1 MQSARELQMN
11 RGLQRGF
18 SGRGW
23 AGGKRAR
30 PSRQPYEYTMRNRRE
45 KGHSR
50 SIHLSEDAIGEGGFD
65 DTKVCRIAMLGRT
78 TPQSKDYALNIQDEM
93 NRSGIRAGIVFLEH
107 PSQLSRETQECTEDG
122 YSFLAIADER
132 DMAAN
137 TLGLRYLQPGHRKEL
152 TDMGL
157 DDVIDLVFKH
167 KEKKSLLHKRTKD
180 DAFLIQLRDQLTR
193 RVSSRERKRGNQ
205 IDLTADDD
213 IPTDPR
219 RRTPSSIAPSPASSA
234 IPYEPSDP
242 RKRQDLELKNNVL
255 AEDSK
260 QQAES
265 KDETTK
271 LNISTLEGLLNFFE
285 SNPDEHEDGNN
296 LQIDPKVGVD
306 DGQYGLSEGLG
317 NDEMSTAGQGP
328 GMSNLSKS
336 IGQDAGRGNL
346 VGGTKFTGARV
357 KPQNVCW
364 DWQRSGQCNRGANCR
379 YAHILHETPNMLDNR
394 PTNGGYHT
402 AGNDIRE
409 NSGNNIG
416 GAMDGTHS
424 RRSTRNNMVTANR
437 MHGHPGG
444 VPMGGRGMGI
454 GRAHTRGGG
463 QAGGWNNGP
472 RAPNVEVCHMWQTT
486 GSCTRQGCQFLHG
499 HPGMRRQGGMR
510 LVRGKS
516 MRFKSNGMK
525 YGDW

>member
-1 MQSARELQMN
+1 MSR
-11 RGLQRGF
+11 
-18 SGRGW
+18 
-23 AGGKRAR
+23 KCIHV
-30 PSRQPYEYTMRNRRE
+30 PS
-45 KGHSR
+45 
-50 SIHLSEDAIGEGGFD
+50 I
-65 DTKVCRIAMLGRT
+65 T
-78 TPQSKDYALNIQDEM
+78 T
-93 NRSGIRAGIVFLEH
+93 R
-107 PSQLSRETQECTEDG
+107 

-364 DWQRSGQCNRGANCR
+364 DWQR
-379 YAHILHETPNMLDNR
+379 
-394 PTNGGYHT
+394 
-402 AGNDIRE
+402 
-409 NSGNNIG
+409 
-416 GAMDGTHS
+416 
-424 RRSTRNNMVTANR
+424 
-437 MHGHPGG
+437 
-444 VPMGGRGMGI
+444 
-454 GRAHTRGGG
+454 
-463 QAGGWNNGP
+463 
-472 RAPNVEVCHMWQTT
+472 
-486 GSCTRQGCQFLHG
+486 
-499 HPGMRRQGGMR
+499 
-510 LVRGKS
+510 
-516 MRFKSNGMK
+516 
-525 YGDW
+525 